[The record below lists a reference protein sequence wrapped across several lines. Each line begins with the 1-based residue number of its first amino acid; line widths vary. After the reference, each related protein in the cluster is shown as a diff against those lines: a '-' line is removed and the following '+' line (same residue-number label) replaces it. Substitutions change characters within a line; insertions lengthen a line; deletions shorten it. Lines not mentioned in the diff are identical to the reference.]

1 MKVTILARQKRKKF
15 WHLLY
20 LLLLRLSAAN
30 RKTWVKSWVS
40 LLQAQGECANIVREL
55 IDNLHNKLTFDQGK
69 KNKIV
74 YCSQKEHLEISR
86 IAKFGGER
94 L

>member
-1 MKVTILARQKRKKF
+1 MKVTILARQKMKKF

-40 LLQAQGECANIVREL
+40 PQL
-55 IDNLHNKLTFDQGK
+55 IEEDGQPCFDGSRGPVPASSFNRLIRLYK
-69 KNKIV
+69 SMRSKVKI
-74 YCSQKEHLEISR
+74 
-86 IAKFGGER
+86 
-94 L
+94 